1 MEIIDGRITDYD
13 ERGEMVIRA
22 HYENVSALARYGY
35 KECRIVLQDSRRIT
49 NEQRRKAYALLEEIG
64 AYMGEMPE
72 YVKRLF
78 KLKFIHE
85 ELKGMAEGIFSLS
98 DCDVTLARDFI
109 TYLTDFILAHEIP
122 TRVPL
127 RELCEDVKQYVYSCL
142 MHKRCAVCGRK
153 AELHHADAVG
163 MGRDRT
169 EIVHEGMRALPL
181 CREHHTE
188 AHTTGERK
196 FLEKYHLE
204 PVKLNKEL
212 CKKWKLKADKE
223 EISEND
229 T

>member
-13 ERGEMVIRA
+13 ERGEMVIKA
-22 HYENVSALARYGY
+22 HYENISALARCGY

-49 NEQRRKAYALLEEIG
+49 NEQRRRAYALLEEITE
-64 AYMGEMPE
+64 YMGEMPE

-78 KLKFIHE
+78 KLKYIHD

-127 RELCEDVKQYVYSCL
+127 RELCEDVEKYVYSCL

-153 AELHHADAVG
+153 AELHHVDAVG

-169 EIVHEGMRALPL
+169 EIEHEGMRALPL

-188 AHTTGERK
+188 AHMSGKSE
-196 FLEKYHLE
+196 FLEKYHLQA
-204 PVKLNKEL
+204 VKLVKSFAESGDL
-212 CKKWKLKADKE
+212 RQKTRRPR
-223 EISEND
+223 ND

>member
-22 HYENVSALARYGY
+22 HYENISALARCGY

-49 NEQRRKAYALLEEIG
+49 NEQRRRAYALLEEITE
-64 AYMGEMPE
+64 YMGEMPE

-78 KLKFIHE
+78 KLKYIHD

-127 RELCEDVKQYVYSCL
+127 RELCEDVEKYVYSCL

-153 AELHHADAVG
+153 AELHHVDAVG

-169 EIVHEGMRALPL
+169 EIEHEGMRAAAAMPRAPYGSRICPARASFWKSTIYRQLSWIKSFA
-181 CREHHTE
+181 ES
-188 AHTTGERK
+188 GELK
-196 FLEKYHLE
+196 AK
-204 PVKLNKEL
+204 NKE
-212 CKKWKLKADKE
+212 AAE
-223 EISEND
+223 
-229 T
+229 